1 MTIEKDIKQKVFKN
15 NYQKVAVNLMF
26 TNGWV
31 AHHYTS
37 ILKPHNLSE
46 QQYNVLRIL
55 NDCQPHGVTI
65 NYITERM
72 LDKMSN
78 TSRLVDKLIDK
89 GLVIKIKSK
98 FDRRAV
104 DVKMTD
110 TGLIIFNEIYEL
122 VNTWENSFWNITEED
137 LSALNNLLDK
147 MREPILEDV

>member
-1 MTIEKDIKQKVFKN
+1 MTIEEDIQQKSFKN

-26 TNGWV
+26 TNGWL
-31 AHHYTS
+31 AHHYNS

-55 NDCQPHGVTI
+55 NDCQPHSVTI

-104 DVKMTD
+104 DVQITD
-110 TGLIIFNEIYEL
+110 TGLIIFNKIHEL
-122 VNTWENSFWNITEED
+122 VNRWEKSFCNITEED
-137 LSALNNLLDK
+137 LLALNNLLDK
-147 MREPILEDV
+147 MRIPILEEA